1 MFFLDEWRYIERMF
15 NQIRGV
21 DVQRGRDRPAQA
33 ACDGYTAFA
42 KIFQD
47 QDYPMAEIID
57 GRDHR
62 FPSVEMIGRRVLAH
76 SAGR

>member
-1 MFFLDEWRYIERMF
+1 MF
-15 NQIRGV
+15 NQFGCP
-21 DVQRGRDRPAQA
+21 DVQPGRDRQAQA
-33 ACDGYTAFA
+33 ACDDCTGFA

-62 FPSVEMIGRRVLAH
+62 FPRVEMIERRVPAR
-76 SAGR
+76 SVGR